1 MLQGRHTVFVGA
13 FFRRFT
19 RAFSITSIIEN
30 EDMDF
35 KFVVKELKLFRAMTD
50 VSSITMKP
58 EKRRG
63 RAGISDKPAVE
74 RHAVFGLE
82 VDVFER
88 KAVIARRL
96 RNLGEREKNKLF
108 FHVTTLE

>member
-1 MLQGRHTVFVGA
+1 
-13 FFRRFT
+13 
-19 RAFSITSIIEN
+19 
-30 EDMDF
+30 MDF
-35 KFVVKELKLFRAMTD
+35 KFVVKELKVFRAMTD

-82 VDVFER
+82 VDVLER
-88 KAVIARRL
+88 KAVIARRF
-96 RNLGEREKNKLF
+96 RNLGKRKKNKLF

>member
-1 MLQGRHTVFVGA
+1 MVGA
-13 FFRRFT
+13 LFRRFT
-19 RAFSITSIIEN
+19 RAFSVTSIIEN

-35 KFVVKELKLFRAMTD
+35 KFVVKELKVFRAMAD
-50 VSSITMKP
+50 VSPIAMKP

-63 RAGISDKPAVE
+63 CAGISDKPAVE

-88 KAVIARRL
+88 KTITARGF
-96 RNLGEREKNKLF
+96 RNLG
-108 FHVTTLE
+108 